1 MMKAMHT
8 PHPDSQMLV
17 PESFVAL
24 FTPPGRL
31 KPTEPWAHILAR
43 YELCEDT
50 AQMLVEPACMHRDRL
65 GVTHSDVVH
74 TLSQGLQDPDSG
86 LTADEATWVARRLAE
101 LLEGCA

>member
-1 MMKAMHT
+1 MMTAMHT
-8 PHPDSQMLV
+8 PHPDSQVRV

-31 KPTEPWAHILAR
+31 KPTEPWSHILAR

-74 TLSQGLQDPDSG
+74 SLSQGLLSPDSG
-86 LTADEATWVARRLAE
+86 LTPDEATWVARRLAE
-101 LLEGCA
+101 LLEG